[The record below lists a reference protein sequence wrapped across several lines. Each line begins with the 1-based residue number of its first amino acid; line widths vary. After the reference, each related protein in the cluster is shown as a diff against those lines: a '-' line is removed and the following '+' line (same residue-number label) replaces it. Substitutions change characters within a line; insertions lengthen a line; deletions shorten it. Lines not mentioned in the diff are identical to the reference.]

1 MNIKDLIERARNLY
15 GESPHIIL
23 KADEPTNHPPMEL
36 FVTDEHTEHY
46 LSLRS
51 GGESGRG
58 EITGVIFL
66 IYTIPCLIV
75 IAIGLYYG
83 HFNSIFL
90 PLLIGAGVFLISFI
104 LECRAKL
111 PLPIIFN
118 RRTREIYFDHNGQL
132 FHTPWDD
139 IQAITYDFT
148 IVSHHV
154 GGLNNAA
161 LEILVRRLG
170 EPENALMV
178 PLGAPMGKDL
188 DMQKGFWEYI
198 RAYMNNGPWFDEHGN
213 HSESDTFIREQLA
226 SNIRPSDF
234 LAHERQLILEKKAA
248 LGRKTHLTPTD
259 YISLIGDFYLHP
271 THLIQDFVY
280 DTAKRRARNRWP
292 EIVLERL
299 RPDGP
304 TTRLIDLERERG
316 LDV

>member
-1 MNIKDLIERARNLY
+1 M
-15 GESPHIIL
+15 
-23 KADEPTNHPPMEL
+23 
-36 FVTDEHTEHY
+36 
-46 LSLRS
+46 
-51 GGESGRG
+51 
-58 EITGVIFL
+58 
-66 IYTIPCLIV
+66 
-75 IAIGLYYG
+75 
-83 HFNSIFL
+83 
-90 PLLIGAGVFLISFI
+90 
-104 LECRAKL
+104 
-111 PLPIIFN
+111 
-118 RRTREIYFDHNGQL
+118 
-132 FHTPWDD
+132 
-139 IQAITYDFT
+139 
-148 IVSHHV
+148 
-154 GGLNNAA
+154 NNAA

-198 RAYMNNGPWFDEHGN
+198 RSYMNNGPWFDEHGN
-213 HSESDTFIREQLA
+213 HSESDTFIRKQLA

-248 LGRKTHLTPTD
+248 PGRKTHLTPTD